1 MSLCIIIIHTEV
13 NLPKVFLGH
22 TVSLVL
28 NEAVFV
34 VQISANDSAFVC
46 AVFCLILEMLLF
58 EHNTSPVLKE
68 TFAVVQES
76 TNGALLNISLRSS
89 IQGFQVHTLY
99 CCSSTV
105 SAKIFVHVR
114 KTEISSVF
122 TTYHFL
128 LLCHVV
134 LHMRRRALFL
144 PASLKLEVSKITI
157 NLVNTKFYH
166 VIKPFID
173 NLKITIVLKMPPR
186 EKKAKSALKEVVTR
200 EYTVHLHKYIH
211 GM

>member
-46 AVFCLILEMLLF
+46 AGFCLILEILLF

-76 TNGALLNISLRSS
+76 TNGALLNISMRSS

-99 CCSSTV
+99 CCNSTV

-114 KTEISSVF
+114 KTEIS
-122 TTYHFL
+122 
-128 LLCHVV
+128 
-134 LHMRRRALFL
+134 
-144 PASLKLEVSKITI
+144 
-157 NLVNTKFYH
+157 
-166 VIKPFID
+166 
-173 NLKITIVLKMPPR
+173 
-186 EKKAKSALKEVVTR
+186 
-200 EYTVHLHKYIH
+200 
-211 GM
+211 